1 MKTFRIVALC
11 LLALV
16 AIPLFCARPPRRAKP
31 WDALEARKATIGRI
45 EVVVVDVFDLN
56 NPKED
61 TWLGRTADKL
71 HASTHEVVVRRVL
84 LFKEGDPVKAR
95 LIYETERLLRALPFL
110 KDARIN
116 PEVGRD
122 GVVVAIVQVRD
133 AWTTQINAGFSSVG
147 GQKAGNFGLD
157 EVNFLGE
164 GKGVALDYSKTFQRT
179 TMGLTYTDPQFLG
192 SRWALMLQDQILSDG
207 MARAFSLGQPFYA
220 LDTPWSTSVAMTMKR
235 TGLYLYDQGVQI
247 YQAPFVQNE
256 IQWTGALAVH
266 KAGDRVWR
274 AGLLLDRQDTQYGAV
289 TQTGPTAPPDPLLPP
304 VLTDRR
310 LRGAGV
316 TLSTQE
322 DAYEVFHDLLGMD
335 TPEDNNL
342 AWNGNLQLG
351 VYSRSLGS
359 SKTEPFFL
367 FSGTDAWS
375 TSADDLTLLSFNLSG
390 RAPASG
396 LENGQANLALVQ
408 YWKVTPNQILAGIA
422 SVDLGC
428 RLDPENWYYVGGD
441 QGLRGFPN
449 EMHPGEA
456 RWLVS
461 ADYRMLTEQRWWGLV
476 RLGYNVFAD
485 TGAIRQMDGLG
496 WTRRYADVGVG
507 LRMGNLKSSLGRVI
521 SLSVGFP
528 INREPYQSRFQFT
541 VGNTMRF

>member
-1 MKTFRIVALC
+1 MGRLRFFTLC
-11 LLALV
+11 CMALLAL
-16 AIPLFCARPPRRAKP
+16 APLCARPPRRVKP
-31 WDALEARKATIGRI
+31 WDALEARKATIGKI
-45 EVVVVDVFDLN
+45 EVEVVDVFDLTKPSEN
-56 NPKED
+56 
-61 TWLGRTADKL
+61 TWLGRSADKL
-71 HASTHEVVVRRVL
+71 HASTKEVVVRRVL
-84 LFKEGDPVKAR
+84 LFKEGDPVRAR

-110 KDARIN
+110 KDARIS
-116 PEVGRD
+116 PVTGPD
-122 GVVVAIVQVRD
+122 GIVVAKVQVRD
-133 AWTTQINAGFSSVG
+133 AWTTQVNAGFSSVG

-164 GKGVALDYSKTFQRT
+164 GKGVAFDYSKNFQRS
-179 TMGLTYTDPQFLG
+179 TMGLTYSDPQFLG
-192 SRWALMLQDQILSDG
+192 SHWALMLQDQVLSDG

-220 LDTPWSTSVAMTMKR
+220 LDTPWSTAVAMSMKR
-235 TGLYLYDQGVQI
+235 TSLYLYDKGVQI
-247 YQAPFVQNE
+247 YQAPFIQNDA
-256 IQWTGALAVH
+256 QWTGALAFH

-274 AGLLLDRQDTQYGAV
+274 AGVMLDRQDTQYGLI
-289 TQTGPTAPPDPLLPP
+289 TLTGPTAPPDPLLAPT
-304 VLTDRR
+304 LTNRR

-316 TLSTQE
+316 TLATQE
-322 DAYEVFHDLLGMD
+322 DAYEVFTDLLGMD

-359 SKTEPFFL
+359 TKTEPFFL

-375 TSADDLTLLSFNLSG
+375 ASENDLTLLSVNLSG

-396 LENGQANLALVQ
+396 LENGQMNLALIH
-408 YWKVTPNQILAGIA
+408 YWKVTPNQIFASIA
-422 SVDLGC
+422 SADLGC

-461 ADYRMLTEQRWWGLV
+461 ADYRMLTQQRWWGLV
-476 RLGYNVFAD
+476 RLGYDAFVD
-485 TGAIRQMDGLG
+485 TGAVRQMDGLG
-496 WTRRYADVGVG
+496 WSRRYADAGVG
-507 LRMGNLKSSLGRVI
+507 LRLGNLKSSLGRVI
-521 SLSVGFP
+521 SLSVAFP

-541 VGNTMRF
+541 VGNAMRF